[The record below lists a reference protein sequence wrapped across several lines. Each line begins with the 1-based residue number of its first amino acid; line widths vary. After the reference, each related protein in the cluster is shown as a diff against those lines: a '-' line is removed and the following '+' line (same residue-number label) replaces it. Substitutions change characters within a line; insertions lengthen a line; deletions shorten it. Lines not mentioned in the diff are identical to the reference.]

1 MEQTSNKRIALKTT
15 VYNKPIGY
23 CTPVKNHNVGRQEA
37 KSIRKNFVVK

>member
-1 MEQTSNKRIALKTT
+1 MKDKKIELKTT

-23 CTPVKNHNVGRQEA
+23 VTPVNNHNVGRQEA